1 MKTPTSPGSQAFT
14 VAGALL
20 LAVLA
25 SGCSTTPGF
34 SRLMGAPATPAT
46 VAPAAPPATEA
57 DRAFLSQAA
66 MRAMYETDVSRLAAA
81 RATSPRVRTYAQWLA
96 NRRTQASSELAA
108 LMRAKGVAPPT
119 ALPADKAT
127 KLQRLAALPPSA
139 DFDRGFVRVVGI
151 EERTA
156 TIALFEKTR
165 RATADRELRV
175 WIDKT
180 LASLRSELLAAQDI
194 AGSSEG

>member
-1 MKTPTSPGSQAFT
+1 MSTPTSPRAQ
-14 VAGALL
+14 VLPIAGALL
-20 LAVLA
+20 MAVLA

-34 SRLMGAPATPAT
+34 ARLMGAPATPAR
-46 VAPAAPPATEA
+46 VASAATPASEA

-96 NRRTQASSELAA
+96 NRRAQASSELAS

-165 RATADRELRV
+165 RSTADRELRA

-180 LASLRSELLAAQDI
+180 LASLRSELVAAQDI

>member
-1 MKTPTSPGSQAFT
+1 MSTPTSPRAQVFPIA
-14 VAGALL
+14 ALL

-25 SGCSTTPGF
+25 SGCSTTTPGF
-34 SRLMGAPATPAT
+34 SRFMGAPATPAV
-46 VAPAAPPATEA
+46 VAPAATPASEA

-96 NRRTQASSELAA
+96 NRRAQASSELAS
-108 LMRAKGVAPPT
+108 LMRAKGVAAPT

-165 RATADRELRV
+165 RSTADRELRV

-194 AGSSEG
+194 AGTTEG

>member
-1 MKTPTSPGSQAFT
+1 MRIPTFSFPHVFP
-14 VAGALL
+14 VALL
-20 LAVLA
+20 IAVLA

-34 SRLMGAPATPAT
+34 ARLMGAPATPAT
-46 VAPAAPPATEA
+46 VAPATPTASEA

-66 MRAMYETDVSRLAAA
+66 MRAQYETDVSRLAAA

-96 NRRTQASSELAA
+96 NRRAQGSSELAS
-108 LMRAKGVAPPT
+108 LMRARGVALPT
-119 ALPADKAT
+119 SLPADKAT
-127 KLQRLAALPPSA
+127 KLQRLAALRPSP

-156 TIALFEKTR
+156 TIALFEKAR
-165 RATADRELRV
+165 RSTADRELRA

-180 LASLRSELLAAQDI
+180 LAALRTELVAAQDI